1 MKKCLIK
8 KLNQSQGASLMLAL
22 LVFLICAMCGSVV
35 LAAGTAAAG
44 RVAGLKKSDQ
54 ALYTLTSAAGA
65 VGEELKTAQY
75 SYIQDGKTI
84 KENKLTP
91 ENTSITVTMKS
102 MCDMI
107 AGVSADTSATA
118 KATIK
123 VTGSDLLS
131 DTVNVAFTMDSSY
144 NITAVF
150 SSETLDSTVT
160 LTASGVPYIYSDS
173 NTDPKR
179 PFIHTWSDIEIVS
192 GEMK

>member
-1 MKKCLIK
+1 MMKCLIK

-75 SYIQDGKTI
+75 SYIQDGETI
-84 KENKLTP
+84 KENTLTP
-91 ENTSITVTMKS
+91 ENTIITVTMKS

-107 AGVSADTSATA
+107 ADGKTTATA
-118 KATIK
+118 AATITA
-123 VTGSDLLS
+123 TGSDLLS
-131 DTVNVAFTMDSSY
+131 DSVSVQFTMDGNY

-150 SSETLDSTVT
+150 SSDTLDSTVT

-179 PFIHTWSDIEIVS
+179 PVIHTWGDIEIVS